1 MPLRHARSLPF
12 LTLLLSLGLALS
24 PRPAAAQ
31 QQWDGSSDPSGVVY
45 RSGNVGIG
53 TSSPQAELAVSGA
66 VHAQSLKS
74 IRQPSEEYLNLG
86 TDAVFSSDRRLYF
99 RLNNDGSRTG
109 NVFYAFSANDA
120 EIMRL
125 DESGNVGIGTQDP
138 RAELDVKGGVYA
150 DKIRS
155 TYDPD
160 QEYINFDTDAV
171 FSGDRRLSFRLNND
185 GSRTGNVFY
194 AFSANDAEIMRLDE
208 SGNVGIGT
216 QDPRSRLAVS
226 GTVTAQEVVVTETG
240 WPDFVFADGYDL
252 PSLREVEAHIE
263 REGRLPGVPSAEAVA
278 AEGVR
283 LGEMNATLLQKVEE
297 LTLYA
302 IEQRKRVKAQ
312 RERAETM
319 QAEKE
324 ALRRE
329 LDGLR
334 EQVETLKQALE
345 AQGVRVE

>member
-45 RSGNVGIG
+45 RSGDVGIG

-74 IRQPSEEYLNLG
+74 IWQPSEEYLNLG

-125 DESGNVGIGTQDP
+125 DESGNVGIGT
-138 RAELDVKGGVYA
+138 K
-150 DKIRS
+150 
-155 TYDPD
+155 
-160 QEYINFDTDAV
+160 
-171 FSGDRRLSFRLNND
+171 
-185 GSRTGNVFY
+185 
-194 AFSANDAEIMRLDE
+194 
-208 SGNVGIGT
+208 
-216 QDPRSRLAVS
+216 DPRSRLAVS

-240 WPDFVFADGYDL
+240 WADFVFADGYDL

-283 LGEMNATLLQKVEE
+283 LGEMDATLLRKVEE

-302 IEQRKRVKAQ
+302 IRQQERIKAQ
-312 RERAETM
+312 RERTETM
-319 QAEKE
+319 QAENE
-324 ALRRE
+324 ALRSE
-329 LDGLR
+329 LDALR
-334 EQVETLKQALE
+334 EEVETLKQTLE
-345 AQGVRVE
+345 AKSMNTE

>member
-24 PRPAAAQ
+24 PYPAAAQ
-31 QQWDGSSDPSGVVY
+31 QQWDGSSDPSGVIY

-66 VHAQSLKS
+66 VHARSLRG
-74 IRQPSEEYLNLG
+74 IWEPSEEYLNLG

-99 RLNNDGSRTG
+99 RLNNDGSRAG

-125 DESGNVGIGTQDP
+125 DESGNVGIGT
-138 RAELDVKGGVYA
+138 K
-150 DKIRS
+150 
-155 TYDPD
+155 
-160 QEYINFDTDAV
+160 
-171 FSGDRRLSFRLNND
+171 
-185 GSRTGNVFY
+185 
-194 AFSANDAEIMRLDE
+194 
-208 SGNVGIGT
+208 
-216 QDPRSRLAVS
+216 DPRSRLAVS

-240 WPDFVFADGYDL
+240 WSDFVFADGYDL

-329 LDGLR
+329 LDALH
-334 EQVETLKQALE
+334 EEVETLKQTLE
-345 AQGVRVE
+345 AKSMNTE